1 MAAMPT
7 GIKLVLIPV
16 FLCSHHLLLQSDLL
30 WFYNKA
36 YITEIHVC
44 FCRSPEAALPLS
56 TLIPVPRSKLGP
68 YRTVIIVRLIILG
81 LFFHYRV
88 THPVDS
94 ALGLWLT
101 SVICEIWFAFS
112 WVLDQF
118 PKWSPVDRETYI
130 DRLSARYISL
140 ERKTSAHCF
149 QRTVRELSVVSNK
162 ANIGAI
168 NT

>member
-1 MAAMPT
+1 M
-7 GIKLVLIPV
+7 
-16 FLCSHHLLLQSDLL
+16 
-30 WFYNKA
+30 
-36 YITEIHVC
+36 
-44 FCRSPEAALPLS
+44 
-56 TLIPVPRSKLGP
+56 
-68 YRTVIIVRLIILG
+68 
-81 LFFHYRV
+81 

-140 ERKTSAHCF
+140 ECKTSAHFF

-162 ANIGAI
+162 ANIGGLELSILSNKANI
-168 NT
+168 ISVYTCLFSCLVRR